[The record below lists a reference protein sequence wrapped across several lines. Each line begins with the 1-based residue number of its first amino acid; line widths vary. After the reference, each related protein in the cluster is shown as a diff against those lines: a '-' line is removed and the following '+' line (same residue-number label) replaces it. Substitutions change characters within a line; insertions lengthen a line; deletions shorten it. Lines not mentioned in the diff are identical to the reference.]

1 MPKLCTPAATAR
13 LPAYRAEH
21 ANRATPTRAHVLAAD
36 LTRDLAGRRHDQA
49 APAQTSSASTRPR
62 TPGSWSAMMIPTT
75 TVAAM
80 TLHLGTFRSQG
91 GAVAPAPTATGS
103 DTHNCQPAGGGPHAG
118 SGAHPGG
125 GVHPGGGAGQ
135 LGGGLKRTSVPDT
148 DVIFMI
154 DSLLKLLVA
163 LLRILGVGA
172 RHWQRAAVAARPEVQ
187 RLCVARGRQA
197 SPRAVRGLSGFSQAH
212 R

>member
-1 MPKLCTPAATAR
+1 MPKLCTPATTAR
-13 LPAYRAEH
+13 LPAYRVAH
-21 ANRATPTRAHVLAAD
+21 ANRATPARAHVLAAD

-49 APAQTSSASTRPR
+49 APAQTSSASTWPR
-62 TPGSWSAMMIPTT
+62 TPGTLSAMMIPTVT
-75 TVAAM
+75 AAAM

-91 GAVAPAPTATGS
+91 APEVAPAPTPAGS

-148 DVIFMI
+148 DAIFMI
-154 DSLLKLLVA
+154 DSLIKLLVTLPVGSLRQPRC
-163 LLRILGVGA
+163 LLLPGDIRETLSAGMWFTGA
-172 RHWQRAAVAARPEVQ
+172 M
-187 RLCVARGRQA
+187 
-197 SPRAVRGLSGFSQAH
+197 
-212 R
+212 